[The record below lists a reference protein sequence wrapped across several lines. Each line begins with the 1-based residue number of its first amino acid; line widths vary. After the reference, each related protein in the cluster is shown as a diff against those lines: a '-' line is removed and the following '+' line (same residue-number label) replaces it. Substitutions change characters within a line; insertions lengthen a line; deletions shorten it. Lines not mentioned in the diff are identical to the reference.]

1 MEPQTNPS
9 SPKPNKKKENG
20 KDKSKQVRRGGKKE
34 KKEES
39 RTKKKTTFPDL
50 NNKLITR
57 SQLTIQS
64 IPLIW
69 DQLESCLKNII
80 EKRKGN
86 LVKMHIKK
94 RVHKIA

>member
-9 SPKPNKKKENG
+9 SPKPNRKKENG
-20 KDKSKQVRRGGKKE
+20 KERSKQIRR
-34 KKEES
+34 
-39 RTKKKTTFPDL
+39 KKKRKRNPEPKKNTTFPDL

>member
-1 MEPQTNPS
+1 MEKREAN
-9 SPKPNKKKENG
+9 KYEEKKKRKRNPEP
-20 KDKSKQVRRGGKKE
+20 KKN
-34 KKEES
+34 
-39 RTKKKTTFPDL
+39 TTFPDL
-50 NNKLITR
+50 NNKLITC